1 MNIALS
7 IKDNLTTSVRV
18 FTRFHPIYSVREHC
32 VIGIEALSRGYAGI
46 SAEEVQP
53 EELFRRARDNGRFAQ
68 LDRHALCTAVQSYAS
83 LPEGSSA
90 APLLFLNIS
99 TEMIERGLDD
109 IRLLNESI
117 LKAGVSP
124 DQVVLE
130 IIESRVENID
140 ALSYFVHHHRDRG
153 FLIALDDVG
162 AGHSNLERISL
173 LKPDIIK
180 IDRSLVSGIYRG
192 YHKQEVCK
200 ALILLSHRIGALTIA
215 EGIEEKEE
223 ALTCLELGVDMLQ
236 GFYFCR
242 PLSLAEYQDSE
253 HLEIKDLAETYAQR
267 SIERKEQERLLAE
280 THRALA
286 GRLTERLM
294 AADRPDFTRILK
306 SSLRSTRF
314 ARCAY
319 LLDSRG
325 HQITGTIVQKGFTK
339 KEHRLFAPA
348 PEGTDHSLK
357 SYVLRRGELDTCYIT
372 EPYISKATGELC
384 ITASQG
390 FRGKSGEE
398 FILCIDIDYGGSRD
412 PR

>member
-7 IKDNLTTSVRV
+7 IQDNLMTSVRV

-32 VIGIEALSRGYAGI
+32 VTGLEALSRGYAGI
-46 SAEEVQP
+46 SAEEISP
-53 EELFRRARDNGRFAQ
+53 AELFRRAEENGRLTQ
-68 LDRHALCTAVQSYAS
+68 LDRHALTTAVASYAS
-83 LPEGSSA
+83 LPEGSHE

-99 TEMIERGLDD
+99 TGMIERGYDD
-109 IRLLNESI
+109 IRLLNETI

-130 IIESRVENID
+130 IIESRIENID
-140 ALSYFVHHHRDRG
+140 ALSFFVQYHRAKG

-180 IDRSLVSGIYRG
+180 IDRSLVSGINRG

-215 EGIEEKEE
+215 EGIEEKDE

-242 PLSLAEYQDSE
+242 PLSLAEYPDMDHRSI
-253 HLEIKDLAETYAQR
+253 LELADTYAR
-267 SIERKEQERLLAE
+267 HSIERKEQERQLAE

-286 GRLTERLM
+286 LRLAERLM
-294 AADRPDFTRILK
+294 VKERHEFSGILK

-319 LLDSRG
+319 ILDATG

-339 KEHRLFAPA
+339 KQHRLFAPA

-357 SYVLRRGELDTCYIT
+357 PYVLRRGELESCYIT
-372 EPYISKATGELC
+372 EPYISKATGDLC
-384 ITASQG
+384 ITASLG
-390 FRGKSGEE
+390 FRGTAGEE
-398 FILCIDIDYGGSRD
+398 YILCIDIDHSSCRS
-412 PR
+412 